1 MYVAMTRARKRLY
14 LCYAQTRM
22 LHGQPRYCLPSQF
35 LDEIPPELLKLLS
48 RPRHA
53 PATLAWTGA
62 RREVYAPPAAGLPDG
77 LRVGMNVRHARFGL
91 GVIIDAEGGGG
102 GGDAR
107 VQINFGSAGTKWLA
121 LEFAK
126 LEKA

>member
-35 LDEIPPELLKLLS
+35 LDEVPPELLKLLS

-53 PATLAWTGA
+53 PATPAWTGA
-62 RREVYAPPAAGLPDG
+62 RREVYAPPAAELPGG

-91 GVIIDAEGGGG
+91 GVIVDAEGCGA
-102 GGDAR
+102 DAR
-107 VQINFGSAGTKWLA
+107 VRVNFDNVGTKWLA